1 MSQVTIPTFK
11 AAATIAARRMVKI
24 DTTATDS
31 KPAKIVICG
40 ATGIPHGVSISAGA
54 TNDLIAVDLFPWGK
68 NGTYEVEVTIS
79 TAINVGT
86 ALYCG
91 ALGKLTEHAAT
102 NSYLVAIA
110 VQQAVA
116 DNDHI
121 QVIPN
126 PITTFA
132 TTT

>member
-1 MSQVTIPTFK
+1 MSRIEIPSFT
-11 AAATIAARRMVKI
+11 AATALAARRMVKI
-24 DTTATDS
+24 DTSATDVS
-31 KPAKIVICG
+31 PAKITYCG
-40 ATGIPHGVSISAGA
+40 ATGIPHAVTRQAGA
-54 TNDLIAVDLFPWGK
+54 KDEKIAVDMFPGR
-68 NGTYEVEVTIS
+68 NGSYEVEVTIS

-91 ALGKLTEHAAT
+91 ASGKLTEHAAT

-110 VQQAVA
+110 VEQAAA
-116 DNDHI
+116 DNDHV

-126 PITTFA
+126 NIVTFA